1 MIPMI
6 PALPYTAHP
15 GLLLDL
21 FFFRITIYN
30 LMLAIACLIVLVVG
44 LIQAKKKNKS
54 IKHAAW
60 MGFLTML
67 GIFFGSKLLYIITR
81 WSWLMEDTSRWSI
94 MISGGFVVYGGIIFA
109 FLLPVI
115 YTRLKKSIIGD
126 ILIYLLWARH
136 WQILQTGL
144 DVFSMAA
151 VMETKL

>member
-1 MIPMI
+1 
-6 PALPYTAHP
+6 
-15 GLLLDL
+15 
-21 FFFRITIYN
+21 
-30 LMLAIACLIVLVVG
+30 
-44 LIQAKKKNKS
+44 
-54 IKHAAW
+54 
-60 MGFLTML
+60 
-67 GIFFGSKLLYIITR
+67 
-81 WSWLMEDTSRWSI
+81 